1 MLNKGKLKLQFNI
14 GKTKEKLIQFI
25 QIITL
30 ISIFISIYL
39 LSRKLK
45 NDNVLVENFNELLF
59 PKQMVSI
66 FFDLKFIEMLSF
78 AINITS
84 KLSAM
89 KPEILITVLFLKDK
103 LEN

>member
-59 PKQMVSI
+59 PK
-66 FFDLKFIEMLSF
+66 
-78 AINITS
+78 
-84 KLSAM
+84 
-89 KPEILITVLFLKDK
+89 
-103 LEN
+103 